1 MHSKHV
7 HTYMFIDFQILN
19 AIESK
24 TKHSDL
30 KMIKGQIDRIARIR
44 LGWKNAIQGY

>member
-1 MHSKHV
+1 
-7 HTYMFIDFQILN
+7 MFIDFQILN

-44 LGWKNAIQGY
+44 LGWKMPFKAIKNNI